1 MDVRR
6 VSAEEYAADAQA
18 VDHAAVDAE
27 PAAPAH
33 VMKTGGDVRAL
44 IIDLLYLL
52 ERRGR
57 IFAWLAQRI
66 AGNDLEE
73 NVAPHVGGGRCNFP
87 RLGFGDDPKAKYDG
101 TYC

>member
-1 MDVRR
+1 M
-6 VSAEEYAADAQA
+6 S
-18 VDHAAVDAE
+18 
-27 PAAPAH
+27 P
-33 VMKTGGDVRAL
+33 
-44 IIDLLYLL
+44 
-52 ERRGR
+52 
-57 IFAWLAQRI
+57 AWLAVTFSSSAPGLAEINQRI